1 MIRTPPQQF
10 GRGLE
15 VQTTLQTS
23 QQCTERLGGFK
34 CASALDCSC
43 PSLPRV
49 LKHEVAAPCVLPDGH
64 TTTGDL
70 CGIGGI
76 QPARAVPNQP
86 SRHLRPCSLVSS
98 ALFSLSRG
106 TGAEGE
112 QELAAESALLG
123 LPRARSQAAGEGK
136 TRLCFGGWRLR
147 TAADTREA
155 GIRLSAP
162 KPSAAGAE
170 IKREHGGNPM
180 VLFPFGSYEA
190 NLVHPGS
197 A

>member
-1 MIRTPPQQF
+1 MATPPPVIF
-10 GRGLE
+10 VGPE
-15 VQTTLQTS
+15 A
-23 QQCTERLGGFK
+23 F
-34 CASALDCSC
+34 
-43 PSLPRV
+43 SLP
-49 LKHEVAAPCVLPDGH
+49 G
-64 TTTGDL
+64 L
-70 CGIGGI
+70 CPTKPHAISGTAHWSP
-76 QPARAVPNQP
+76 QR
-86 SRHLRPCSLVSS
+86 R
-98 ALFSLSRG
+98 FSLSRG

-112 QELAAESALLG
+112 QELAAEPALLG

>member
-1 MIRTPPQQF
+1 M
-10 GRGLE
+10 
-15 VQTTLQTS
+15 QTTLQTS

-112 QELAAESALLG
+112 QELAAEPALLG

-136 TRLCFGGWRLR
+136 TRLCFGGCARRLTLEKLGSGFQLLSQALLVQKSRGSTEEIRWCYSLLAPTRQTSCIQGWRERQQL
-147 TAADTREA
+147 D
-155 GIRLSAP
+155 
-162 KPSAAGAE
+162 
-170 IKREHGGNPM
+170 
-180 VLFPFGSYEA
+180 
-190 NLVHPGS
+190 
-197 A
+197 